1 MKKTF
6 QELACRQISS
16 LLVCLA
22 ENPAV
27 MSIYMSRREPIL
39 LKRDI
44 TSIIVSYMMNYCVFV
59 GITALSV
66 NKVYA
71 LTEQRHEISPSSG
84 RAFSVD
90 EAQELI
96 KSKK

>member
-1 MKKTF
+1 
-6 QELACRQISS
+6 
-16 LLVCLA
+16 
-22 ENPAV
+22 
-27 MSIYMSRREPIL
+27 
-39 LKRDI
+39 
-44 TSIIVSYMMNYCVFV
+44 MMNYCVFV